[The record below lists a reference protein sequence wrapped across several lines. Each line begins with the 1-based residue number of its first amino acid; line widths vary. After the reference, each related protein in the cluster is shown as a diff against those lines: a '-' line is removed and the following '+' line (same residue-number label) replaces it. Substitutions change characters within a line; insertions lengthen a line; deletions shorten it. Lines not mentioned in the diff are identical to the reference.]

1 MNLGTFLQTWRGTTL
16 ENRIGRVAILVL
28 ALAVLVL
35 SVLVGQVERTVVL
48 VPPGLEKEVTLA
60 RDHASQEAKEAW
72 GLHVAMLLGN
82 VTPESV
88 DVLAG
93 ALEALLH
100 PKLAKEILERMR
112 GQVEEIK
119 RERVSM
125 RFLPRLVAFDPATQT
140 VMVSGQH
147 RTEGPGA
154 PPVSS
159 ERTYEL
165 RVEFTNYRPV
175 ITHLDAYSGGPKQP
189 KPEEPPK

>member
-1 MNLGTFLQTWRGTTL
+1 MTLGKFLQTWHGITL
-16 ENRIGRVAILVL
+16 ENRVGRLAILVL
-28 ALAVLVL
+28 AVAVLVL
-35 SVLVGQVERTVVL
+35 AGMVGQVERTVVL

-93 ALEALLH
+93 ALEKVLH
-100 PKLAKEILERMR
+100 PKLAKEILEGMR

-125 RFLPRLVAFDPATQT
+125 RFLPRVVSFDPATKT
-140 VMVSGQH
+140 VFVTGTH

-154 PPVSS
+154 PPVQAQ
-159 ERTYEL
+159 RTYEL
-165 RVEFTNYRPV
+165 RIAFRHYRPL
-175 ITHLDAYSGGPKQP
+175 ITHLDAYAGDTRPA
-189 KPEEPPK
+189 KPEEAR